1 MELGATDFLEKLFDP
16 KAVPLLCDEIRER
29 RKIDMSGTVDEF
41 LHMAELARGRKAYI
55 ETRLYLKIAMQRDLS
70 RPEPYFQLG
79 ELAEID
85 GHATQAAHYYH
96 MALDAQSDFSPRER
110 L

>member
-16 KAVPLLCDEIRER
+16 KAVLLLCDEIRER

-55 ETRLYLKIAMQRDLS
+55 ETALLEDRHAARL
-70 RPEPYFQLG
+70 EP
-79 ELAEID
+79 A
-85 GHATQAAHYYH
+85 
-96 MALDAQSDFSPRER
+96 
-110 L
+110 

>member
-1 MELGATDFLEKLFDP
+1 
-16 KAVPLLCDEIRER
+16 
-29 RKIDMSGTVDEF
+29 
-41 LHMAELARGRKAYI
+41 
-55 ETRLYLKIAMQRDLS
+55 MQRDLS